1 LAIWRVTSK
10 FRNGTEAGDSGSD
23 RAMSSAFDKGPPFSA
38 AAGVLTIDL
47 HALADNWRL
56 LAKRV
61 SPAECASVIKAN
73 GYGIGL
79 EPAAHALFAAG
90 CRTFFVAQ
98 VEEGA
103 RARAAL
109 GEGPVIFV
117 LNGLQAGADPSDYV
131 RHALSPVFGSADE
144 LGRWGRVPGG
154 RNAPPCAIHVDTG
167 MSRLGFASAVEAKA
181 ALARRSERIGVGL
194 AMSHF
199 VASEAPDSP
208 WNALQIDQFDKAR
221 ALFPGVPASLA
232 NSSGI
237 FLVQR
242 PNYDLA
248 RPGYALYGGNPT
260 PFTANPMRT
269 VVKLEARIQQIR
281 SIEPGVSVGY
291 DAEWQAER
299 PTRLATLLVGYGD
312 GLPRG
317 AGATSR
323 RGGADVIIAG
333 RRCPLVG
340 RISMDLSVADIT
352 ELPEGSARAGDFA
365 EVLGSEIGV
374 DELGAR
380 SGVIGYNVLTG
391 LGARYRRTYIGGPV
405 R

>member
-1 LAIWRVTSK
+1 
-10 FRNGTEAGDSGSD
+10 
-23 RAMSSAFDKGPPFSA
+23 MSSAFDKGPPLSA
-38 AAGVLTIDL
+38 AAAVLTIDL
-47 HALADNWRL
+47 RALADNWRL

-61 SPAECASVIKAN
+61 APAECASVIKAN
-73 GYGIGL
+73 AYGVGL
-79 EPAAHALFAAG
+79 EPAAHALLAAG

-109 GEGPVIFV
+109 GESPVIFV
-117 LNGLQAGADPSDYV
+117 LNGLQAGADPSDYI
-131 RHALSPVFGSADE
+131 RLGLSPVIGSAGE
-144 LGRWGRVPGG
+144 LERWARVIGD
-154 RNAPPCAIHVDTG
+154 RNAPSCAIHIDTG

-181 ALARRSERIGVGL
+181 ALARRGAERIGVGL

-199 VASEAPDSP
+199 VASEEPDNP
-208 WNALQIDQFDKAR
+208 WNALQIERFEKTR

-237 FLVQR
+237 FLAQSA
-242 PNYDLA
+242 NYDLA

-260 PFTANPMRT
+260 PFAANPMKT
-269 VVKLEARIQQIR
+269 VVKLEARIQQIN
-281 SIEPGVSVGY
+281 SIAPRASVGY
-291 DAEWQAER
+291 NSEWQAER
-299 PTRLATLLVGYGD
+299 PTRLATLLIGYAD

-323 RGGADVIIAG
+323 RAGAEVIIAG

-340 RISMDLSVADIT
+340 RISMDLCVADVT
-352 ELPEGSARAGDFA
+352 ELPDGHARAGDFA
-365 EVLGSEIGV
+365 EVLGLEIGV
-374 DELGAR
+374 DEFGAR

-391 LGARYRRTYIGGPV
+391 LGARYRRTYIEE